1 MTAFTRA
8 DLDALDGLPKAD
20 LHVHQEATRHLD
32 RILARR
38 DGQAPYDWAAW
49 RRQLVEQIPP
59 GYERLRNVGTVNPVP
74 LADHDESLFV
84 ARFADLLAEAGAAG
98 AHYVEV
104 RCGGEVILRDRF
116 MELFREAERQ
126 VRLYYPQL
134 RAEALA
140 IVMMWLPADRI
151 AAVAAECVRA
161 RAEGLAG
168 VDFLYA
174 PYDID
179 TDWRPIYRL
188 AERFAAAGL
197 GITAHA
203 GEVSPANIAA
213 AARTPGLT
221 RIGHGIH
228 AAYDPALTDL
238 LISRN
243 IALECTITCN
253 TFFGVFP
260 SPVHPLRTLIEA
272 GVTVTL
278 GTDNP
283 VQLDT
288 TIKKE
293 YAAAAGLGLSR
304 SQLLELSR
312 NAIRSSFTTAERRA
326 QLLAELATTPA

>member
-1 MTAFTRA
+1 
-8 DLDALDGLPKAD
+8 
-20 LHVHQEATRHLD
+20 
-32 RILARR
+32 
-38 DGQAPYDWAAW
+38 
-49 RRQLVEQIPP
+49 
-59 GYERLRNVGTVNPVP
+59 
-74 LADHDESLFV
+74 
-84 ARFADLLAEAGAAG
+84 
-98 AHYVEV
+98 
-104 RCGGEVILRDRF
+104 
-116 MELFREAERQ
+116 
-126 VRLYYPQL
+126 
-134 RAEALA
+134 
-140 IVMMWLPADRI
+140 
-151 AAVAAECVRA
+151 
-161 RAEGLAG
+161 

-174 PYDID
+174 PYDVD
-179 TDWRPIYRL
+179 TDWRPIYQL
-188 AERFAAAGL
+188 AERFAAVGL

-228 AAYDPALTDL
+228 AAYDPTLTDL

-304 SQLLELSR
+304 AQLVELSR
-312 NAIRSSFTTAERRA
+312 NAIRTSFTTAGRRA
-326 QLLAELATTPA
+326 Q